1 VYFAILPTPNSG
13 LIPTRSTPDPTRD
26 PCPVIRIAEGSV
38 NAFDSARV
46 ARLASR
52 VSSFAW
58 RPLRMEF
65 PRKLLILGLLANF
78 TLLSQAST
86 QPVHARH
93 AMVVTVHALASQV
106 GVEILQAGGNA
117 VDAAVATGFALAVVH
132 PPAGN
137 IGGGGFML
145 IRMADGKTHFLDYR
159 EKAPE
164 AASRDMYLDAQG
176 NVVDGASEFGYKSI
190 GVPGSVAGM
199 VYAEQKYGK
208 LTLKQVMAPA
218 IELARD
224 GYALTWGEAE
234 DFHDR
239 YLAQYPESRR
249 VFQRNGDYYKPG
261 EIFRQPDL
269 AGTLE
274 RIAAQ
279 PDDFYHGA
287 LARELAAAVQKGGGL
302 ITADDLAHY
311 EVKEREPVRGIYRGY
326 EVISAPPPSSGGTV
340 LLESLNMLEG
350 YALAKMESRSAESVH
365 FTVEAFRR
373 AFFDRAEFMGDPD
386 FSRIPVAQLL
396 DKRYAAAWRETID
409 PQHASPSKELQR
421 PAVFS
426 ELEQYAAAHPPTN
439 ASPES
444 NHTTHYS
451 VVDAEGNAVA
461 VTTTINDWF
470 GSRVT
475 ADGLGFLL
483 NDEMDDF
490 SAKPGVPN
498 ADGLIQGAA
507 NAIGPRK
514 RPLSSMTPTIVVHN
528 GKTVMV
534 LGSPG
539 SSKII
544 TTVAN
549 VLMGVVDYGM
559 NIQEAVNAPRF
570 HHQWLP
576 DVVNVEKWFS
586 PDALNTLRKM
596 GYNVQVGLGSGDD
609 YSPYW
614 SDAECI
620 AIDEKTGERLGATD
634 GRNSNGKAVGY

>member
-1 VYFAILPTPNSG
+1 
-13 LIPTRSTPDPTRD
+13 
-26 PCPVIRIAEGSV
+26 
-38 NAFDSARV
+38 
-46 ARLASR
+46 
-52 VSSFAW
+52 
-58 RPLRMEF
+58 
-65 PRKLLILGLLANF
+65 
-78 TLLSQAST
+78 
-86 QPVHARH
+86 
-93 AMVVTVHALASQV
+93 MVVTVHAIASQV
-106 GVEILQAGGNA
+106 GVDILQAGGNA

-132 PPAGN
+132 SPAGN

-159 EKAPE
+159 EKAP
-164 AASRDMYLDAQG
+164 AAATRDMYLDAQG
-176 NVVDGASEFGYKSI
+176 NVIEGASEIGYKSI

-218 IELARD
+218 IKLARD
-224 GYALTWGEAE
+224 GFALTWGEAA
-234 DFHDR
+234 DFHDSG
-239 YLAQYPESRR
+239 LAKFPESHR

-269 AGTLE
+269 ARTLE
-274 RIAAQ
+274 RISDK

-287 LARELAAAVQKGGGL
+287 LARELAAAMQKGGGL
-302 ITADDLAHY
+302 MTTEDLASY
-311 EVKEREPVRGIYRGY
+311 EVKEREPIHGTYRGY
-326 EVISAPPPSSGGTV
+326 EVISSPPPSSGGAV
-340 LLESLNMLEG
+340 LVELLNILEG
-350 YALAKMESRSAESVH
+350 YDLAKMESRSAESVH
-365 FTVEAFRR
+365 FTIEAFRR

-386 FSRIPVAQLL
+386 FSKIPIAQLV
-396 DKRYAAAWRETID
+396 DKKYAAAWREGID
-409 PQHASPSKELQR
+409 PAKATPSIELKR
-421 PAVFS
+421 PAIFS
-426 ELEQYAAAHPPTN
+426 QLEQYAASHPLAAAP
-439 ASPES
+439 PEG

-451 VVDAEGNAVA
+451 IVDAEGNAVA

-498 ADGLIQGAA
+498 GDGLIQGEA
-507 NAIGPRK
+507 NAIGPGK

-570 HHQWLP
+570 HNQWLP
-576 DVVNVEKWFS
+576 DIVNVEKWFS
-586 PDALNTLRKM
+586 PDTLNILQNM
-596 GYNVQVGLGSGDD
+596 GYKIQTGLGSGMHT
-609 YSPYW
+609 SPYW

-620 AIDEKTGERLGATD
+620 AIDEKTGDRLGATD
-634 GRNSNGKAVGY
+634 VRNSNGKAVGY

>member
-1 VYFAILPTPNSG
+1 MRLPRRSLVLFVLAVTWLAPFA
-13 LIPTRSTPDPTRD
+13 
-26 PCPVIRIAEGSV
+26 
-38 NAFDSARV
+38 
-46 ARLASR
+46 LAST
-52 VSSFAW
+52 
-58 RPLRMEF
+58 RPVRAQH
-65 PRKLLILGLLANF
+65 G
-78 TLLSQAST
+78 
-86 QPVHARH
+86 
-93 AMVVTVHALASQV
+93 MVVTVHGLASQV
-106 GVEILQAGGNA
+106 GADVLQEGGNA

-132 PPAGN
+132 SPAGN

-159 EKAPE
+159 EKAP
-164 AASRDMYLDAQG
+164 AAATRDMYLDAQG
-176 NVVDGASEFGYKSI
+176 NVIPGASEIGYKAI

-208 LTLKQVMAPA
+208 LTLKQVIAPA
-218 IELARD
+218 IKLAAD
-224 GYALTWGEAE
+224 GFALTWNEAA
-234 DFHDR
+234 DLHDS
-239 YLAQYPESRR
+239 YLAKFPESHR

-269 AGTLE
+269 ARTLE
-274 RIAAQ
+274 RIAER
-279 PDDFYHGA
+279 PDDFYHGS
-287 LARELAAAVQKGGGL
+287 LARELAAAMQKGGGL
-302 ITADDLAHY
+302 ITVDDLAHY
-311 EVKEREPVRGIYRGY
+311 EVKEREPVRGTYRGY

-340 LLESLNMLEG
+340 LIELLNILEG
-350 YALAKMESRSAESVH
+350 YDLTKMQNRSAESMH
-365 FTVEAFRR
+365 YTLEAFRR

-386 FSRIPVAQLL
+386 FSKIPVAQLV
-396 DKRYAAAWRETID
+396 DKKYAAAWRDTID
-409 PQHASPSKELQR
+409 PVHASASKELKR
-421 PAVFS
+421 PAIFS
-426 ELEQYAAAHPPTN
+426 ELEQYAASHPP
-439 ASPES
+439 AIARRES

-451 VVDAEGNAVA
+451 VVDSDGNAVA

-498 ADGLIQGAA
+498 ADGLIQGLA
-507 NAIGPRK
+507 NAIGPDK

-570 HHQWLP
+570 HNQWLP
-576 DVVNVEKWFS
+576 DLVNVEKWTS
-586 PDALNTLRKM
+586 PDTLNALRSM
-596 GYNVQVGLGSGDD
+596 GYKIQIGLGVEGG
-609 YSPYW
+609 SPYW

-620 AIDEKTGERLGATD
+620 AIDEKTGLRLGATD
-634 GRNSNGKAVGY
+634 VRNSTGKAVGY

>member
-1 VYFAILPTPNSG
+1 MV
-13 LIPTRSTPDPTRD
+13 
-26 PCPVIRIAEGSV
+26 VSV
-38 NAFDSARV
+38 HQI
-46 ARLASR
+46 ASR
-52 VSSFAW
+52 
-58 RPLRMEF
+58 
-65 PRKLLILGLLANF
+65 
-78 TLLSQAST
+78 
-86 QPVHARH
+86 
-93 AMVVTVHALASQV
+93 V

-132 PPAGN
+132 SPAGN

-159 EKAPE
+159 EKAP
-164 AASRDMYLDAQG
+164 AAATRDMYLDANG
-176 NVVDGASEFGYKSI
+176 NVIEGASEIGYKSI

-218 IELARD
+218 IKLARD
-224 GYALTWGEAE
+224 GYALTWEEAQ
-234 DFHDR
+234 DFHDA
-239 YLAQYPESRR
+239 YLAKFPESHR
-249 VFQRNGDYYKPG
+249 VFQRSGDYYRAG
-261 EIFRQPDL
+261 ETFQQPDL
-269 AGTLE
+269 ARTLE
-274 RIAAQ
+274 RIAAD
-279 PDDFYHGA
+279 PDDFYHGS
-287 LARELAAAVQKGGGL
+287 LARELAASLQKGGGL

-311 EVKEREPVRGIYRGY
+311 EVKEREPVRGTYRGY
-326 EVISAPPPSSGGTV
+326 EIISAPPPSSGGTV
-340 LLESLNMLEG
+340 LIEALNILEG
-350 YALAKMESRSAESVH
+350 FDVGKMQNRSAESIH
-365 FTVEAFRR
+365 FTIEAFRR
-373 AFFDRAEFMGDPD
+373 AFMDRAEFMGDPD
-386 FSRIPVAQLL
+386 SSRIPVAQLI
-396 DKRYAAAWRETID
+396 DKRYAAGWREGID
-409 PQHASPSKELQR
+409 PTHASPSKELKR

-426 ELEQYAAAHPPTN
+426 KLESYAATHPLPLLYH
-439 ASPES
+439 EG

-451 VVDAEGNAVA
+451 IVDEQGNAVA

-507 NAIGPRK
+507 NAIGPGK

-528 GKTVMV
+528 GKPVMV

-549 VLMGVVDYGM
+549 VLMGVVDYGL
-559 NIQEAVNAPRF
+559 NLQEAVNAPRF
-570 HHQWLP
+570 HNQWLP
-576 DVVNVEKWFS
+576 DVVNVEKTVS
-586 PDALNTLRKM
+586 PDTLNLLRKM
-596 GYNVQVGLGSGDD
+596 GYKVQIGLGDGDTHG
-609 YSPYW
+609 YW

-620 AIDEKTGERLGATD
+620 AVDEKTGQRLGATD
-634 GRNSNGKAVGY
+634 ARNSHGKAMGY

>member
-1 VYFAILPTPNSG
+1 MRSPQASWIG
-13 LIPTRSTPDPTRD
+13 LLLAALAVCVPPPAGASTR
-26 PCPVIRIAEGSV
+26 PVHAPHGIVVSV
-38 NAFDSARV
+38 QE
-46 ARLASR
+46 LASR
-52 VSSFAW
+52 V
-58 RPLRMEF
+58 
-65 PRKLLILGLLANF
+65 
-78 TLLSQAST
+78 
-86 QPVHARH
+86 
-93 AMVVTVHALASQV
+93 
-106 GVEILQAGGNA
+106 GVETLQAGGNA

-159 EKAPE
+159 EKAP
-164 AASRDMYLDAQG
+164 AAATRDMFLDAQG
-176 NVVDGASEFGYKSI
+176 NVIEGASEYGYMAI

-199 VYAEQKYGK
+199 AYAEQKWGK

-218 IELARD
+218 IKLARD
-224 GYALTWGEAE
+224 GYALTWDEAR
-234 DFHDR
+234 DFHDPH
-239 YLAQYPESRR
+239 LSKFSESRR
-249 VFQRNGDYYKPG
+249 VFQRGGDYYQPG
-261 EIFRQPDL
+261 ETFRQPDL
-269 AGTLE
+269 ARTLE
-274 RIAAQ
+274 RIAEN

-311 EVKEREPVRGIYRGY
+311 EVKEREPVRGTYRGFD
-326 EVISAPPPSSGGTV
+326 VISAPPPSSGGTV
-340 LLESLNMLEG
+340 LIESLNILEG
-350 YALAKMESRSAESVH
+350 YDLARLGSRSAQSIH

-373 AFFDRAEFMGDPD
+373 AFFDRAEFLGDPD
-386 FSRIPVAQLL
+386 FAKIPVAQLI

-409 PQHASPSKELQR
+409 HGHASPSKELKR
-421 PAVFS
+421 PAVFN
-426 ELEQYAAAHPPTN
+426 ELEQYAAAHPPVT
-439 ASPES
+439 APRESP
-444 NHTTHYS
+444 HTTHYS

-461 VTTTINDWF
+461 VTTTLNDWF

-498 ADGLIQGAA
+498 SDGLLQGAA
-507 NAIGPRK
+507 NEIGAGK

-528 GKTVMV
+528 GKTVLV

-549 VLMGVVDYGM
+549 VLMGMVDYGM

-570 HHQWLP
+570 HNQWMP
-576 DVVNVEKWFS
+576 DVVMVEKWFS
-586 PDALNTLRKM
+586 PDTLGLLRQM
-596 GYNVQVGLGSGDD
+596 GYTVQIGLPDDGDA
-609 YSPYW
+609 PYW

-620 AIDEKTGERLGATD
+620 AIDEKSGERLGATD